1 MINIYRDIIIFGFFN
16 FFLELFSGAILF
28 ARYEEKRKLFFVR
41 LAACFVVGIG
51 LAFLPDLSFQAF
63 NADYLIVTAIVTA
76 ELLLLYRLSF
86 LNALFYAIAAFALQ
100 HMSWTILLAL
110 IEGIGLE
117 HFTQA
122 TGILLYLSVYLVCYL
137 LAGYLLPARKKSTD
151 FGKHSSFVLASSFL
165 IVLIVYAVSALLS
178 YENLWNLY
186 CRIYAVVVCIFALC
200 MQFGVI
206 RTASLESEK
215 EHLERDKAVL
225 EELLYQ
231 GKKQQELSRDT
242 VEIIER
248 KCHDLKHQISALR
261 TMNEADREKSIGEI
275 EKAVM
280 IYGDIAKTSNEVL
293 NVVLTEKGLLCEKY
307 KIKFTYIVDGD
318 LLDFMDPVDLSTLFG
333 NAIDNAIECVV
344 KETDESKRVVKLNV
358 SKKRE
363 MLGIRIEN
371 YCSLPVDF
379 KDGLPVTSKEN
390 KESHGFGVK
399 SIRYVAE
406 KYGGTVGLDYV
417 DQLFVLNILF
427 QTKTANA

>member
-1 MINIYRDIIIFGFFN
+1 MINIYRDIIVFGFFN
-16 FFLELFSGAILF
+16 FFLELFSGALLF

-41 LAACFVVGIG
+41 LAACLALGVGF
-51 LAFLPDLSFQAF
+51 AFLPNLSFRAF
-63 NADYLIVTAIVTA
+63 NADYLIVMAVVTA
-76 ELLLLYRLSF
+76 ELLVLYRLSF
-86 LNALFYAIAAFALQ
+86 LNALFYAVAAFALQ

-110 IEGIGLE
+110 FEGIGLE
-117 HFTQA
+117 RFTQA

-137 LAGYLLPARKKSTD
+137 LTGYLLPARKKSKD
-151 FGKHSSFVLASSFL
+151 FGRHSAFVLASSCL
-165 IVLIVYAVSALLS
+165 IVVIVYVVSAILS
-178 YENLWNLY
+178 YENLWNIY
-186 CRIYAVVVCIFALC
+186 CRIYAVVACIFALC
-200 MQFGVI
+200 MQFGII
-206 RTASLESEK
+206 RTTSLESEK
-215 EHLERDKAVL
+215 EDLERDKAVL

-231 GKKQQELSRDT
+231 GKKQQDLSRDT

-261 TMNEADREKSIGEI
+261 TMNETDREKSIDEI

-318 LLDFMDPVDLSTLFG
+318 LLSFMNPVDLSTLFG

-344 KETDESKRVVKLNV
+344 KEKDETRRVIKLNV
-358 SKKRE
+358 SQKRD
-363 MLGIRIEN
+363 MIGIRVEN
-371 YCSLPVDF
+371 YCGAPVEF
-379 KDGLPVTSKEN
+379 KEGLPVTSKEN

-406 KYGGTVGLDYV
+406 KYGGTVGLAYV
-417 DQLFVLNILF
+417 DRLFVLNILF
-427 QTKTANA
+427 QTNRVA